1 MAVSLLSLAD
11 PLWSKNSGIGMIRE
25 SCWHQTAKHNI
36 TNRNQ
41 SQIKHLLH
49 QYASSLAPAIVA
61 AHLFLALYDNVNL
74 FELNEN
80 RCSSRADT

>member
-36 TNRNQ
+36 TNRKSVSDQ
-41 SQIKHLLH
+41 
-49 QYASSLAPAIVA
+49 ASFASIRITRIALAIVA
-61 AHLFLALYDNVNL
+61 AHLLLALYDNVN
-74 FELNEN
+74 FLN
-80 RCSSRADT
+80 